1 MIQQKLKTALTAA
14 GCTLVV
20 YESAQLANII
30 ADQSN
35 AAAIMGLVYE
45 QQNMNLETAGNGV
58 REHYAPAVVEIL
70 AQVRPEDTAE
80 HNAALLE
87 NLLTIAKAFIYQLI
101 RTGDF
106 AKIAPVPTTKVP
118 ENQFDANLIG
128 WHLEPD
134 LLLISN
140 VNNC

>member
-1 MIQQKLKTALTAA
+1 MIQAKLKTALTAA

-20 YESAQLANII
+20 YENAQLANII
-30 ADQSN
+30 TDQAHADD
-35 AAAIMGLVYE
+35 IVGLVLE
-45 QQNMNLETAGNGV
+45 QQNMTLETAGNGV
-58 REHYAPAVVEIL
+58 REHYAPAVIEVM

-87 NLLTIAKAFIYQLI
+87 NLLTVAKKFIYQLI

-106 AKIAPVPTTKVP
+106 AHIAPVPATSIP
-118 ENQFDANLIG
+118 ESRYDANVIG

-140 VNNC
+140 LNNC